1 MDEMTARQLEERC
14 SEAIILRTDDNKKA
28 EEILQ
33 SGGITDISQMGEDCL
48 RIGDLSLDT
57 SKIVEKLVYGGVG
70 VKEINSRGVSLEEY
84 YLGLTGGRKN
94 DGFN

>member
-1 MDEMTARQLEERC
+1 MTARQLEERC

-33 SGGITDISQMGEDCL
+33 SGGITDILQMGEDCL

-70 VKEINSRGVSLEEY
+70 VKEITSRGVSLEEY

>member
-1 MDEMTARQLEERC
+1 MTARQLEERC

-33 SGGITDISQMGEDCL
+33 SCGISNISQMGEAGL
-48 RIGDLSLDT
+48 RIGDMSLDT

-70 VKEINSRGVSLEEY
+70 VKEITSRGVSLEEY
-84 YLGLTGGRKN
+84 YLGVTGGGKN
-94 DGFN
+94 DGLN